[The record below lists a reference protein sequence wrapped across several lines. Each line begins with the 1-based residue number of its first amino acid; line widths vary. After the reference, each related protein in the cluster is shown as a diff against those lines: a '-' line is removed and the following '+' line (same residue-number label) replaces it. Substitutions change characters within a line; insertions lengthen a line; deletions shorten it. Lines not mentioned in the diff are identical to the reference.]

1 MLREY
6 EEASLK
12 STKVREMFE
21 DKLGIDLSKELSI
34 LEETLRT
41 LEEEDSSL
49 RRRLEK
55 LSARLVLSEDEN
67 GKEEELLKIKK
78 DYETLRIKY
87 KSVSMDFSKKLSE
100 LENLKNMLRKE
111 KRELEKLKAYRDA
124 MRAEKLILE
133 NEMKGKLT
141 GNLV

>member
-1 MLREY
+1 
-6 EEASLK
+6 
-12 STKVREMFE
+12 MFE